1 MDGYRSR
8 GACANALSSAAQ
20 IARLLEVRTLIVEL
34 YARQAVRGGL
44 IPLLKQLSQLLFR
57 LLSLFH
63 LPIPA
68 KRSLQSVQCRL
79 IVGIQVHRFPQVQD
93 GRMGLSLVKI
103 L

>member
-57 LLSLFH
+57 LLAFH